1 MGVLFGA
8 DRLFLRAGDGS
19 WLTAP
24 LPENL
29 TRVSPSEPNL
39 SSPAE
44 AARALD
50 AALTRLASGGRGNGA
65 GGRPPAGPFRESRF
79 REARFREAVVAIPD
93 RAVAVGL
100 ADSSGPRRRRR
111 LRASLA
117 ATLSAGAVAGAA
129 PSARMRFGSLRS
141 GSLRRSSL
149 LGAAVAGPVAAQYES
164 VVEAAGLAVRW
175 VDTPTLALL
184 PEWLA
189 AGPGSGA
196 RSLLALHRR
205 HFALAAA
212 SGRRLTAFRLKLRAA
227 LDPEPPALAA
237 RRLAAGAASG
247 ERPTISVCGEGAEET
262 AALLREADLPPVSV
276 RAAAGSDS
284 FGASSGTSFGP
295 ASTGAALSPVWADA
309 LGALLRRLGGRPAPL
324 AAEPVAAEPG

>member
-8 DRLFLRAGDGS
+8 DRLFLRASDGS
-19 WLTAP
+19 WLTAS

-29 TRVSPSEPNL
+29 SRVSPSEPNFP
-39 SSPAE
+39 SPAE
-44 AARALD
+44 AARVLGR
-50 AALTRLASGGRGNGA
+50 ALTRLAGGGSGGLA
-65 GGRPPAGPFRESRF
+65 EGRPPAGRF
-79 REARFREAVVAIPD
+79 REAPFREAVVAIPD

-117 ATLSAGAVAGAA
+117 ATLSAGAGAA

-149 LGAAVAGPVAAQYES
+149 LGAAVAGPVASQYES

-189 AGPGSGA
+189 AGPGSGSRA
-196 RSLLALHRR
+196 LLALHRR

-237 RRLAAGAASG
+237 RRLAAAAASG
-247 ERPTISVCGEGAEET
+247 ERPRISVRGEGAEET
-262 AALLREADLPPVSV
+262 AALLRAADLPPESV
-276 RAAAGSDS
+276 RAASENS
-284 FGASSGTSFGP
+284 TSEARP
-295 ASTGAALSPVWADA
+295 LSPVWADA

>member
-1 MGVLFGA
+1 MGILFAA

-19 WLTAP
+19 WLTAS

-29 TRVSPSEPNL
+29 SRISPAEPNFP
-39 SSPAE
+39 SPAE

-50 AALTRLASGGRGNGA
+50 AALTRLAGGEAGRSEEGSSGKG
-65 GGRPPAGPFRESRF
+65 
-79 REARFREAVVAIPD
+79 RFREAVVAIPD

-100 ADSSGPRRRRR
+100 ADSAGPRRRRR

-117 ATLSAGAVAGAA
+117 ASLSAGADAGTSASVVASVG
-129 PSARMRFGSLRS
+129 MRFGSLRS

-149 LGAAVAGPVAAQYES
+149 LGAAVAGSVVSQYES

-189 AGPGSGA
+189 AGPKSGA
-196 RSLLALHRR
+196 RALLALHRR

-237 RRLAAGAASG
+237 RRLAAAAVAG

-262 AALLREADLPPVSV
+262 AALLRRADLPPDSV
-276 RAAAGSDS
+276 RDAAGGASASGSAAA
-284 FGASSGTSFGP
+284 P
-295 ASTGAALSPVWADA
+295 SPVWADA
-309 LGALLRRLGGRPAPL
+309 LGALLRRLGGRPPARL
-324 AAEPVAAEPG
+324 AAAPVVEPG

>member
-8 DRLFLRAGDGS
+8 DRLFLRASDGS
-19 WLTAP
+19 WLTAS

-29 TRVSPSEPNL
+29 SRVSPSEPNFP
-39 SSPAE
+39 SPAE
-44 AARALD
+44 AARVLGR
-50 AALTRLASGGRGNGA
+50 ALTRLAGGGSGNGA
-65 GGRPPAGPFRESRF
+65 EGRPKAGRF
-79 REARFREAVVAIPD
+79 REAPFREAVVAIPD

-117 ATLSAGAVAGAA
+117 ATLSAGADARASA

-149 LGAAVAGPVAAQYES
+149 LGAAVAGPVVSQYES

-196 RSLLALHRR
+196 RALLALHRR

-237 RRLAAGAASG
+237 RRLAAAAVSG
-247 ERPTISVCGEGAEET
+247 GRPTISVCGEGAEEA
-262 AALLREADLPPVSV
+262 AALLRAADLPPESV
-276 RAAAGSDS
+276 RAASEN
-284 FGASSGTSFGP
+284 SSSEARP
-295 ASTGAALSPVWADA
+295 LSPVWADA